1 MRTHTKSA
9 RLVATPALTP
19 GTITVTGTAASAVS
33 VRALAVMSPS
43 TAPIDSPSLARHLHV
58 RHLHVRHVRS
68 APTTASP
75 GLGAGGGGPV
85 RYR

>member
-9 RLVATPALTP
+9 RLVATPTLTL
-19 GTITVTGTAASAVS
+19 GTITVSGTAASAVN
-33 VRALAVMSPS
+33 VRAVAVMSPWTES
-43 TAPIDSPSLARHLHV
+43 IDPPSLA

-68 APTTASP
+68 APTTGSP

>member
-9 RLVATPALTP
+9 RLVATLALTL
-19 GTITVTGTAASAVS
+19 GTITVTGTAASAVN
-33 VRALAVMSPS
+33 VRAVDVMSPS
-43 TAPIDSPSLARHLHV
+43 TATIDSPSLARHLHV
-58 RHLHVRHVRS
+58 RHLYVRR

>member
-9 RLVATPALTP
+9 RLVATLTLTL
-19 GTITVTGTAASAVS
+19 GTITVTGTAASAVN
-33 VRALAVMSPS
+33 VRAVAVMSPS
-43 TAPIDSPSLARHLHV
+43 TASIDSPSLARHLHV
-58 RHLHVRHVRS
+58 RHVRHVRS